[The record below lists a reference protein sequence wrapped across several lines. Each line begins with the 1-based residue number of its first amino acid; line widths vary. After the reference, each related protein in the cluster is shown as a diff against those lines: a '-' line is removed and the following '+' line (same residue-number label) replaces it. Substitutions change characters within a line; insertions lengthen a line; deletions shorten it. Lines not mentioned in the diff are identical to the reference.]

1 MTHRMRTTAA
11 LAAAA
16 LLTGCTTVA
25 GAPYFA
31 QEGEARRFAD
41 MAACER
47 EANREE
53 LRDRDRAYQGG
64 FVCRRTLAG
73 VIQLEERR
81 WWLGERVG
89 GEQ

>member
-1 MTHRMRTTAA
+1 MKLQLRTAA
-11 LAAAA
+11 FLVAAGLFA
-16 LLTGCTTVA
+16 GCTVVE

-31 QEGEARRFAD
+31 REGPAQRFPD
-41 MAACER
+41 MKACER

-64 FVCRRTLAG
+64 YVCRRTLAG
-73 VIQLEERR
+73 VIALEERK

-89 GEQ
+89 QGS

>member
-1 MTHRMRTTAA
+1 MTLRARTATI
-11 LAAAA
+11 LAAAV
-16 LLTGCTTVA
+16 LSTGCMTVE

-31 QEGEARRFAD
+31 REGDPQRFPD

-73 VIQLEERR
+73 VIRLEERR
-81 WWLGERVG
+81 WWLGEPVPSG
-89 GEQ
+89 S